1 MLGKHS
7 FMVLFSQVG
16 ITSKF
21 LNLMILKFFEFIVYF
36 DDVK

>member
-1 MLGKHS
+1 MKLKYYFNNHD
-7 FMVLFSQVG
+7 

-21 LNLMILKFFEFIVYF
+21 LNLMKFFEFIDYF